1 MPFRKKTPVCLLC
14 SPTKRREATAY
25 VHNARRS
32 VSKRGAEE
40 EEEEYGV
47 QNNVV
52 VAVVAAAGVATA
64 AAAGAGEAGAGGR
77 GRAGEFLTGEST
89 NLIGQIKKSRRW
101 KKKHHRIVFPFPLL
115 TQAVS
120 IP

>member
-40 EEEEYGV
+40 EEEYGV
-47 QNNVV
+47 KNNVV
-52 VAVVAAAGVATA
+52 VAVAAAAAVAT
-64 AAAGAGEAGAGGR
+64 AAGAGEAGAGGG
-77 GRAGEFLTGEST
+77 GRAGEFLSGEST
-89 NLIGQIKKSRRW
+89 NVIG
-101 KKKHHRIVFPFPLL
+101 
-115 TQAVS
+115 
-120 IP
+120 